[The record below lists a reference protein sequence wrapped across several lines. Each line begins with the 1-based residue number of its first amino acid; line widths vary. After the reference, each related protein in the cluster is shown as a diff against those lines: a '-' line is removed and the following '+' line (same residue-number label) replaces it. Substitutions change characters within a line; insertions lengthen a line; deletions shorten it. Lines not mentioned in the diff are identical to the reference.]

1 MQDEARLKAKHYM
14 LHGMSRDELQKIMM
28 DVFTN
33 ADADGSGQLSRKEF
47 LSAIKEADLGLTR
60 KEINVLMAKVDADG
74 DGNIS
79 YEEFAPLCFDILV
92 EILMS
97 EIVEKEKSPS
107 QLEDFLQDLFGSG
120 DPDNSGMLT
129 LAELRELLR
138 SADLGL
144 TRLQIHTVLSEADE
158 DESGFVAY
166 RKFCGVA
173 ASMIY
178 RILDQSL
185 VQERYD
191 IVQSLQQDS
200 ELLVH
205 GTWITFLQTF
215 RVDATAWQGWI
226 LPCLNRSYQSI

>member
-1 MQDEARLKAKHYM
+1 
-14 LHGMSRDELQKIMM
+14 MSSSLAFR
-28 DVFTN
+28 
-33 ADADGSGQLSRKEF
+33 
-47 LSAIKEADLGLTR
+47 
-60 KEINVLMAKVDADG
+60 
-74 DGNIS
+74 
-79 YEEFAPLCFDILV
+79 
-92 EILMS
+92 
-97 EIVEKEKSPS
+97 
-107 QLEDFLQDLFGSG
+107 SG

-158 DESGFVAY
+158 DESGCSFYIPQSVLKSHNYSVWCLILNCFLGFVAY

-205 GTWITFLQTF
+205 GMDFAMFESKLSKHLMEKDTDNTGSLSREDLRSVLQSCEILFSSKEMMALMSIAVEMQTQQKEVPYSTFLK
-215 RVDATAWQGWI
+215 QG
-226 LPCLNRSYQSI
+226 YQVLSHLAIDDKIAAR